1 MSADDLLY
9 AHMYAEVNLS
19 IAQQHLG
26 RNIYFNMG
34 GFIMTML
41 TRELDPIKEEF
52 VQFYVNTM
60 SLDDLIDLAK
70 TYVYESVEELTED
83 EFKKHCND
91 NVDEYIYDDPSNM

>member
-1 MSADDLLY
+1 
-9 AHMYAEVNLS
+9 
-19 IAQQHLG
+19 
-26 RNIYFNMG
+26 
-34 GFIMTML
+34 MTML

-91 NVDEYIYDDPSNM
+91 NVDEYIYDDLKEYVEEDDPKIASQLWMEIVENREECC

>member
-1 MSADDLLY
+1 
-9 AHMYAEVNLS
+9 
-19 IAQQHLG
+19 
-26 RNIYFNMG
+26 
-34 GFIMTML
+34 MTML

-91 NVDEYIYDDPSNM
+91 NVDEYIYDDLKEYVEEDDPKKASQLWAEIVENREECC

>member
-1 MSADDLLY
+1 
-9 AHMYAEVNLS
+9 
-19 IAQQHLG
+19 
-26 RNIYFNMG
+26 
-34 GFIMTML
+34 MTML

-60 SLDDLIDLAK
+60 SLDELIDLAK

-91 NVDEYIYDDPSNM
+91 NVDEYIYDDLKQYVEEDDPRIASQLWMEIVENREECC

>member
-1 MSADDLLY
+1 
-9 AHMYAEVNLS
+9 
-19 IAQQHLG
+19 
-26 RNIYFNMG
+26 MG

-91 NVDEYIYDDPSNM
+91 NVDEYIYDDLKEYVEEDDPKKASQLWMEIVDNREVA

>member
-1 MSADDLLY
+1 
-9 AHMYAEVNLS
+9 
-19 IAQQHLG
+19 
-26 RNIYFNMG
+26 MG

-91 NVDEYIYDDPSNM
+91 NVDEYIYDDLKQYVEVDDPKKASQLWAEIVENREECC

>member
-1 MSADDLLY
+1 
-9 AHMYAEVNLS
+9 
-19 IAQQHLG
+19 
-26 RNIYFNMG
+26 
-34 GFIMTML
+34 MTML

-70 TYVYESVEELTED
+70 TYVYESVEELAED

-91 NVDEYIYDDPSNM
+91 NVDEYIYDDLKQYVEEDDPKIASQLWMEIVENREECC

>member
-1 MSADDLLY
+1 
-9 AHMYAEVNLS
+9 
-19 IAQQHLG
+19 
-26 RNIYFNMG
+26 MG

-60 SLDDLIDLAK
+60 SLDDIIDLAK

-91 NVDEYIYDDPSNM
+91 NVDEYIYDDLKQYVEEDDPRIASQLWMEIVENREECC

>member
-1 MSADDLLY
+1 
-9 AHMYAEVNLS
+9 
-19 IAQQHLG
+19 
-26 RNIYFNMG
+26 MG

-41 TRELDPIKEEF
+41 TRDLDPIKEEF

-91 NVDEYIYDDPSNM
+91 NVDEYIYDDLKQYVEEDDPKIASQLWMEIVENREECC

>member
-1 MSADDLLY
+1 
-9 AHMYAEVNLS
+9 
-19 IAQQHLG
+19 
-26 RNIYFNMG
+26 MG

-70 TYVYESVEELTED
+70 T
-83 EFKKHCND
+83 
-91 NVDEYIYDDPSNM
+91 

>member
-1 MSADDLLY
+1 
-9 AHMYAEVNLS
+9 
-19 IAQQHLG
+19 
-26 RNIYFNMG
+26 MG

-60 SLDDLIDLAK
+60 SLDDIIDLAK
-70 TYVYESVEELTED
+70 TYVYETVEELTED

-91 NVDEYIYDDPSNM
+91 NVDEYIYDDLKQYVEEDDPKIASQLWMEIVENREECC

>member
-1 MSADDLLY
+1 
-9 AHMYAEVNLS
+9 
-19 IAQQHLG
+19 
-26 RNIYFNMG
+26 MG

-91 NVDEYIYDDPSNM
+91 NVDEYIYDDLKQYVEEDDPKKASQLWMEIVDNREVA

>member
-1 MSADDLLY
+1 
-9 AHMYAEVNLS
+9 
-19 IAQQHLG
+19 
-26 RNIYFNMG
+26 MG

-41 TRELDPIKEEF
+41 TRDLDPIKEEF

-60 SLDDLIDLAK
+60 SLDDIIDLAK

-91 NVDEYIYDDPSNM
+91 NVDEYIYDDLKAYVQEKDPSKAYQMLLEIHDDREVA